1 VASDSQRSVY
11 TLGQFFTEWQ
21 VALGAGRLGGLPA
34 SRHDPVLVYLDGS
47 AGSASYAF
55 AGGV

>member
-1 VASDSQRSVY
+1 VAALGRPVY
-11 TLGQFFTEWQ
+11 TPGQLFTEWQ

-34 SRHDPVLVYLDGS
+34 CRHDPVGVYLDGS

-55 AGGV
+55 PGGV